1 MARMRL
7 GKREVL
13 DPCKIRQLLE
23 ECQVLRI
30 GTVDSEGMFIVPVN
44 YGYEYEEEGRLR
56 FYIHS
61 ATSGRKVRA
70 FCRQQQVAVEL
81 DRVGGLLRGSYTCQ
95 YSMAFESLMGTGTIR
110 LLKGE
115 EKLRGLE
122 LLMRHMAPESDLSF
136 RQHMVDAVHVYE
148 ICVEEVRVKK
158 REPKEEP
165 SL

>member
-44 YGYEYEEEGRLR
+44 YGYEYEEEGR
-56 FYIHS
+56 
-61 ATSGRKVRA
+61 
-70 FCRQQQVAVEL
+70 QQQVAVEL
-81 DRVGGLLRGSYTCQ
+81 DRVGGLIRGSYTCQ

-148 ICVEEVRVKK
+148 ICVEEFRVKK